1 MQLVAAEAPERAF
14 RVALPRSMALKGL
27 LELAAR
33 VLETEVYN
41 LYVRDAKLTD
51 MSQLADGDTV
61 VAVNGLSPVT
71 PRRFFLPGEPD
82 AGSEDGGRGVR
93 VVVLGQRGAG
103 KTSLVLRFVHGFF
116 KTDDSNTLIE
126 SEYEK
131 DVQLRGQHVALSIL
145 DTAGEVDPDRLSRS
159 WISDSHAYVLAL
171 GTDQL
176 AAWAVVAAYHRTLLR
191 YVRRPRVFLVVTKV
205 DLLERLPK
213 ARQAELKARLAQVEA
228 FCKDQHVPLFKTSAK
243 TNKKIHEMFMAV
255 CGRCADPDDSH
266 ALDAEAPPK
275 MPFFFRA
282 LARASAALAR
292 CLRGPDGSDGSDAP

>member
-1 MQLVAAEAPERAF
+1 MEAITVELVAAEAPERAF
-14 RVALPRSMALKGL
+14 RVTLPRSTTLKGL
-27 LELAAR
+27 LELAERA
-33 VLETEVYN
+33 LQSEVYN

-61 VAVNGLSPVT
+61 VAVNGLSPIT
-71 PRRFFLPGEPD
+71 PRRFFLPGEED
-82 AGSEDGGRGVR
+82 ARSEDNGRGVR

-131 DVQLRGQHVALSIL
+131 EVQLRGQHVALSIL

-159 WISDSHAYVLAL
+159 WISDHHAYVLAL

-176 AAWAVVAAYHRTLLR
+176 HSWAVVAQYHRTLSR

-205 DLLERLPK
+205 DLLERLDK
-213 ARQAELKARLAQVEA
+213 ARQAEGKAKLAQVEA
-228 FCKDQHVPLFKTSAK
+228 FCKDQHIPLFKTSAK

-255 CGRCADPDDSH
+255 CGRCADVDDPHTLVPDEP
-266 ALDAEAPPK
+266 LK
-275 MPFFFRA
+275 MPFLFRA
-282 LARASAALAR
+282 LSRASLALAR
-292 CLRGPDGSDGSDAP
+292 CLRTTP